1 MDHVSMMRRA
11 KEKLA
16 GNWLN
21 AAVATLIMYAILGLA
36 GCTYVGELLVYG
48 PLAFG
53 YILYL
58 MALTDTRTSDF
69 GLLFKGF
76 NRFVE
81 TMVAGLLYSL
91 IVGIGSIFLVVPGI
105 IAACGFA
112 MTFFI
117 MSEDANI
124 SGLDALKASWQMMK
138 GHKWDFF
145 CFQFRFIGWGLLCL
159 LTCGIG
165 FLWLYPYIIAAN
177 FNYYRQLRYGTF

>member
-1 MDHVSMMRRA
+1 MMRRA

-21 AAVATLIMYAILGLA
+21 AAIASLIMYAIIGVA
-36 GCTYVGELLVYG
+36 SFTYVAELLLYG

-53 YILYL
+53 YILFL
-58 MALTDTRTSDF
+58 MALTDTRTADF
-69 GLLFKGF
+69 NLLFKGF

-91 IVGIGSIFLVVPGI
+91 IVSIGSIFLVVPGI
-105 IAACGFA
+105 IAACGLS
-112 MTFFI
+112 MTFYI
-117 MSEDANI
+117 MSEDVNI
-124 SGLDALKASWQMMK
+124 SGLDALKMSWNMMN

-145 CFQFRFIGWGLLCL
+145 CFQLRFIGWMLLCV

-165 FLWLYPYIIAAN
+165 FLWLYPYMVAAN